1 MQVLNKYVLRVCYLL
16 GTPLGIGVPNTW
28 KLQSL
33 LFRNDTV
40 VWWMQWQAPKV
51 QWEHDGGGEAFNSD
65 GNSLVD
71 GFTEEMT
78 LGPSSAN

>member
-16 GTPLGIGVPNTW
+16 GTPLSIGVPNIW
-28 KLQSL
+28 KL

-40 VWWMQWQAPKV
+40 AWGMQWQAPKV
-51 QWEHDGGGEAFNSD
+51 QWEPEGVGETFNSD
-65 GNSLVD
+65 GNSIVD